1 MKKRLVFITL
11 ILFILAAAV
20 TVFATS
26 IVTERT
32 FESNGYLPLDEV
44 MKAAGYSNSGNG
56 TFETEYCGAQI
67 KVHFDFENNVCTK
80 NLYSFDLEGTYILC
94 WSGYYIDVQT
104 VSAVTNKNITVK
116 NGSIT
121 ASDID
126 YSPHQW
132 TTEFEPIVAH
142 SGGDVRG
149 GQYTDYYTNSLE
161 AIVQNYD
168 LGFRL
173 FELDFYLTSDDGLAL
188 VHDWTQYGNNDGLP
202 PSSEQWKEMQTHG
215 IPKTEGQYYTTM
227 LIGDLLDQMLVNR
240 DMFVITDTKSFEI
253 SIEDTKKQFEIIRDE
268 ALKRDPELLKRIIP
282 QIYDEQMYELIM
294 DIYDFPDVIYTLY
307 ATGSTADR
315 VAEFVS
321 DKDNIKVV
329 TANKEDA
336 RFTDDGLAEKLRAV
350 DRLVYVHSLKYY
362 DEFADCA
369 KYGSYGYYAHHL
381 TPADYN
387 VYKTYADN

>member
-1 MKKRLVFITL
+1 MKKRLIYITL
-11 ILFILAAAV
+11 ILVILSVLAVILAV
-20 TVFATS
+20 S
-26 IVTERT
+26 LVTERT
-32 FESNGYLPLDEV
+32 LLDNGYLPLDEV
-44 MKAAGYSNSGNG
+44 MKAAGYSNCG
-56 TFETEYCGAQI
+56 TGRFETKVCGI
-67 KVHFDFENNVCTK
+67 DIEICFDFENNVCTK
-80 NLYSFDLEGTYILC
+80 NLYSFNIDGKYIMSG
-94 WSGYYIDVQT
+94 SGYYIDCDT
-104 VSAVTNKNITVK
+104 VSDITNKNITIN
-116 NGSIT
+116 NGKFNV
-121 ASDID
+121 SDID

-149 GQYTDYYTNSLE
+149 KYYTDYYSNSLE

-168 LGFRL
+168 LGFRV

-329 TANKEDA
+329 TVNKEDA